1 MSFLSMPCH
10 HLVCHVSNFR
20 HEVTAGT
27 KNENELKTQG
37 LN

>member
-10 HLVCHVSNFR
+10 HLLCHVSYFR
-20 HEVTAGT
+20 HEVTVMT